1 MKAWVIGDSFGTPCR
16 ATTRHEAINNDFYD
30 GVMPGDDSVIGK
42 EWVKQVVE
50 SIGYEYSIETNFS
63 VRACG
68 NEHILHKI
76 DWLINNDHMF
86 DKNTD
91 ILVIIPTVGGR
102 FMYRPVSSADI
113 IPFKFDYIEEPH
125 MPTAGAVNSN
135 IPVID
140 QYNALHRDQEFE
152 IYKMISA
159 YDKLLSHLVLHNIKY
174 LFCPAM
180 WTSTWTGELEY
191 LDGYT
196 PSHVDL
202 DFPAYN
208 IGLEADQAYIQN
220 IMNKDIT
227 DQAWIYDHFA
237 VAEMY
242 TNHMSHIGNDLFAK
256 AVLDY
261 IESKR

>member
-30 GVMPGDDSVIGK
+30 GVMPGNDSVVGK
-42 EWVKQVVE
+42 EWVKQVTE
-50 SIGYEYSIETNFS
+50 GLGYEYSIETNWS

-91 ILVIIPTVGGR
+91 ILIIIPTVGGR
-102 FMYRPVSSADI
+102 FMFKGLNDI
-113 IPFKFDYIEEPH
+113 KPFKFDYIEEPH
-125 MPTAGAVNSN
+125 MHTAGAVNTN
-135 IPVID
+135 IQTID
-140 QYNALHRDQEFE
+140 EYSTLHRDQEFE

-159 YDKLLSHLVLHNIKY
+159 YDKLLSHLKLYDIKY
-174 LFCPAM
+174 LFCPGM
-180 WTSTWTGELEY
+180 WSSTWTGELDY

-196 PSHVDL
+196 PSHIEL
-202 DFPAYN
+202 DFPSYN
-208 IGLEADQAYIQN
+208 IGLEADQTYIQN
-220 IMNKDIT
+220 NMNKDIT
-227 DQAWIYDHFA
+227 GQDWIYDHFA

-242 TNHMSHIGNDLFAK
+242 TNHMSHIGNDVFAK
-256 AVLDY
+256 AVLEY
-261 IESKR
+261 FNERS